1 MGMYA
6 RKRFHVRKAKVNSP
20 VSIIRVIRSPMLSRE
35 KRRMAIRLDDM
46 FSIVV
51 VASLFNA
58 EISA

>member
-1 MGMYA
+1 MYA

-20 VSIIRVIRSPMLSRE
+20 VRIIRVIRSPMLSRE

>member
-1 MGMYA
+1 
-6 RKRFHVRKAKVNSP
+6 
-20 VSIIRVIRSPMLSRE
+20 MLSRE